1 MHQLAYTERI
11 WMAAESTIKAALVR
25 ELEGMF
31 NPKIPFQLKK
41 FILVKVA
48 KRLSGHFNI
57 NLS

>member
-48 KRLSGHFNI
+48 KRLSGHFN
-57 NLS
+57 